1 MTAETNKN
9 LFIIDVILNDKGE
22 RLKNH
27 KHHCIPIL
35 TKETNLS
42 LDFIL
47 ETIMDKVGGDV
58 VADFKVSKI
67 ETGWDGNK
75 IEVGDIVNIRIFGL
89 SEVSWVAEVVSVF
102 TNKVMIETKNKEV
115 FIFDRETG
123 SRSIYDSNRLTYTV
137 KYIEKAGPIE
147 IKEWKENKEKCK
159 IKDEI
164 VSELGDL
171 NLDTLKI
178 IKEII
183 ERDRN

>member
-1 MTAETNKN
+1 MTAETKN

-47 ETIMDKVGGDV
+47 DTIMDKIGGDV
-58 VADFKVSKI
+58 VADFKVSKV
-67 ETGWDGNK
+67 ETSWDGYK
-75 IEVGDIVNIRIFGL
+75 IEVGDIVCISPFGF
-89 SEVSWVAEVVSVF
+89 EAIWAAEVVYVF
-102 TNKVMIETKNKEV
+102 PDKVKIETRNREI
-115 FIFDRETG
+115 FTFDRETG
-123 SRSIYDSNRLTYTV
+123 TRFVYDSNGVTYTI
-137 KYIEKAGPIE
+137 KYIEKAGSIKT
-147 IKEWKENKEKCK
+147 KEWKEDKEKCRLK
-159 IKDEI
+159 EEI
-164 VSELGDL
+164 ISELGDL
-171 NLDTLKI
+171 NMDTLKI